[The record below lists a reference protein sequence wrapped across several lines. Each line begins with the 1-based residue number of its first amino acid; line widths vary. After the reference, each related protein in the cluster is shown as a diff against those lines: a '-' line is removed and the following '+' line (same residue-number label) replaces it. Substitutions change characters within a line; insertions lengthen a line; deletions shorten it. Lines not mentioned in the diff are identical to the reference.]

1 MPSNTMYKIGYVGLG
16 VMGSAIASHVTR
28 QSNDVFVYNRTESKT
43 NTWHKA
49 NPRATVCQNLTD
61 LAKNIDVVI
70 LCVGND
76 DDVRQVVK
84 AMLPSLKTGSVIID
98 HTTTSS
104 ALAKEMFELCLTAGV
119 QFLDCPVS
127 GGQSG
132 AENGTL
138 TVMAG
143 GDEQV
148 FLKMQPILSMYS
160 KSQEYFGLSGSGQGA
175 KMVNQI
181 LIANI
186 LQGLSEGMT
195 LAKKMKLDS
204 SKIVDA
210 LQHGAA
216 GSWQLK
222 NRGVTMTRNEFN
234 FGFAIDLMLK
244 DLGIVFDCAKNLN
257 LNLPATKEIRERYQT
272 LSKAGFGRED
282 TSALIRQYEPPK

>member
-1 MPSNTMYKIGYVGLG
+1 MSSDTKYKIGCVGLG
-16 VMGSAIASHVTR
+16 VMGREIAKHVTKE
-28 QSNDVFVYNRTESKT
+28 NKDVFVYNRTEAKT
-43 NTWHKA
+43 NTWRQE
-49 NPRATVCQNLTD
+49 NPHATICKHLTD

-84 AMLPSLKTGSVIID
+84 TMLPSLKTDSIIID

-104 ALAKEMFELCLTAGV
+104 ALAKEMFELCITVGV
-119 QFLDCPVS
+119 HFLDCPVS

-148 FLKMQPILSMYS
+148 FLKMQPTLSMYS
-160 KSQEYFGLSGSGQGA
+160 KFQEYFGLSGSGQGA

-195 LAKKMKLDS
+195 LAKEMKLDG
-204 SKIVDA
+204 SKIVGA

-222 NRGVTMTRNEFN
+222 NRGVTMTRDEFN

-244 DLGIVFDCAKNLN
+244 DLGIVFDCADNLK
-257 LNLPATKEIRERYQT
+257 LNLPATKEIKERYKA
-272 LSKAGFGRED
+272 LSDSGFGHED
-282 TSALIRQYEPPK
+282 TSALIRQYSLK